1 MKKEFVMRGKT
12 AKGVTETLN
21 FSGYKPG
28 YAYRL
33 TEFNLFPSV
42 THPTDAQ
49 LCAVITAGKTAL
61 DPQNPDFSIEGCI
74 GNAVYENDA
83 NDAYPGIESVVI
95 NNTFLITQNLLLTV
109 FNTESHAI
117 NWQCR
122 FVAEKMSGS
131 EEAMANYKQYS
142 ISDE

>member
-95 NNTFLITQNLLLTV
+95 NDTFLITQDLLLTV

-122 FVAEKMSGS
+122 FVATKLNNG
-131 EEAMANYKQYS
+131 EEALANYNQFT
-142 ISDE
+142 ISND

>member
-1 MKKEFVMRGKT
+1 M
-12 AKGVTETLN
+12 
-21 FSGYKPG
+21 
-28 YAYRL
+28 
-33 TEFNLFPSV
+33 
-42 THPTDAQ
+42 
-49 LCAVITAGKTAL
+49 
-61 DPQNPDFSIEGCI
+61 
-74 GNAVYENDA
+74 
-83 NDAYPGIESVVI
+83 I

>member
-1 MKKEFVMRGKT
+1 MRGKT